1 MAAGAAAGVAASSG
15 SPRVSSSSASD
26 RGRVRSLNE
35 DSVLAEHP
43 VYVVA
48 DGMGGHERGEEASRR
63 AVAALADLRG
73 TAPGPSEVLEAITAA
88 NRSVIAIAHED
99 DEKRGGLAGTTLTG
113 VVLVDAGLPP
123 LPHWMAINI
132 GYSRVYTWNGR
143 DLQQVSTDH
152 SAVQELVDA
161 GAISPDEARQH
172 PDRNVITK
180 ALGVVADL
188 TPDVW
193 LIPLRAGHGFVI
205 CSDGL
210 SNELADV
217 EIAEALVRF
226 QPGERSIA
234 EVLVDLALE
243 RGGHDNV
250 SVIVLEVNGATA
262 VHEVSATRDTPI
274 VPEETAPRLNRGDA

>member
-1 MAAGAAAGVAASSG
+1 MTTAPSSG
-15 SPRVSSSSASD
+15 TPRVSATAASD
-26 RGRVRSLNE
+26 RGRVRAVNE
-35 DSVLAEHP
+35 DTLLSEHP

-48 DGMGGHERGEEASRR
+48 DGMGGHARGDEASRR

-73 TAPGPSEVLEAITAA
+73 TAPGPAEVLAAIAAA
-88 NRSVIAIAHED
+88 NDSVIAIGHEP
-99 DEKRGGLAGTTLTG
+99 DERPAGLAGTTLTG

-123 LPHWMAINI
+123 VPHWMALNI
-132 GYSRVYTWNGR
+132 GDSRVYTWDGR
-143 DLQQVSTDH
+143 DLRQVSTDH

-161 GAISPDEARQH
+161 GVISPDEARQH

-180 ALGVVADL
+180 ALGVVAEL

-193 LIPLRAGHGFVI
+193 LIPLRPGHGFVV

-210 SNELADV
+210 SKELADV
-217 EIAEALVRF
+217 EIAEALARF
-226 QPGERSIA
+226 QPGDRTIA

-250 SVIVLEVNGATA
+250 SVIVVEVDGAA
-262 VHEVSATRDTPI
+262 HAHEASATRDAPV
-274 VPEETAPRLNRGDA
+274 VPEETVPRPTRGDA